1 MTLGGAASANALSDL
16 KAGETKT
23 IPTKDVIEALGD
35 FGYKGGNS
43 VKEVNAALGEL
54 GFKSSGNSGKMVIK
68 GTKQSV
74 ATMDYI
80 YSGDDPGEDKKGE
93 AAHLSQLLPKELM
106 KMVGIVM
113 IQKQG
118 DLLNLN
124 N

>member
-80 YSGDDPGEDKKGE
+80 YSGDDPGEDKKGGSGTSKSTSTKRTYE
-93 AAHLSQLLPKELM
+93 DGGHRYDPKTGGFV
-106 KMVGIVM
+106 KS
-113 IQKQG
+113 K
-118 DLLNLN
+118 
-124 N
+124 